1 MKKVKLLS
9 LILVIILVLNVVIPT
24 ISLSM
29 DEIKEQTENEEVIL
43 EDVETTED
51 DENNKQLENNELE
64 EKQFLETQ
72 SQENENIKNDD
83 VLINKET
90 KIEAISEEKDTSSI
104 GKVNYS
110 SYIEGVG
117 WEEEFSKCDGEVSG
131 TEGKSKRIEAIKIN
145 LNESYLQQNASI
157 KYSVHVQDYGWMAW
171 KQNGEVA
178 GTEGEN
184 KRIEAIKIQIEG
196 MTGYSVKYRVHVQ
209 DIGWTSWVDN
219 GEIAGTMGKCKRIE
233 AIQIEIT
240 QQLTIETEYIYNE
253 NNNTV
258 TAIMHSNVE
267 LAHTKPTWTL
277 SDDKMSY
284 TKVFSENQTY
294 STGVT
299 DIYGNTTNV
308 IIQITRN

>member
-9 LILVIILVLNVVIPT
+9 FILVIILGVNIVIPT
-24 ISLSM
+24 ISLSI
-29 DEIKEQTENEEVIL
+29 DEVKEQTENEEAML
-43 EDVETTED
+43 EDTETTED
-51 DENNKQLENNELE
+51 DENSSQNKLENNESQE
-64 EKQFLETQ
+64 NQFLKTQ
-72 SQENENIKNDD
+72 LKENENIKNDD

-90 KIEAISEEKDTSSI
+90 KIQAISSI

-117 WEEEFSKCDGEVSG
+117 WEEEFSKYDGEVSG

-253 NNNTV
+253 TNNTV